1 MNNPQLQNARCGKRL
16 HHTCEYIIFEL
27 HHSIPV
33 LHKSRQLNGTPFVCS
48 VSGRNKVRN
57 KFSPFHRGISPF
69 DVEPKGFKFMH
80 CQLLIHSNCCTKCF
94 SNVASIFLTCNA
106 ILHLVRLK
114 PSKIRPSFG
123 TTNLQT
129 SVSGI
134 SANYF
139 LRRIIQSRSCHKVT
153 INAVKSH
160 HSFKRL
166 AAKSLLAA
174 HFQSLQ
180 IG

>member
-114 PSKIRPSFG
+114 PSKIRPSLERQIFRPA
-123 TTNLQT
+123 
-129 SVSGI
+129 SVV
-134 SANYF
+134 Y
-139 LRRIIQSRSCHKVT
+139 LRIIFFVASSKAEAATKSQLMQSKVIT
-153 INAVKSH
+153 ASNVSQPKVCWLPI
-160 HSFKRL
+160 FKVF
-166 AAKSLLAA
+166 K
-174 HFQSLQ
+174 
-180 IG
+180 

>member
-139 LRRIIQSRSCHKVT
+139 LRPSSKAEAATKSQLMQSKVIT
-153 INAVKSH
+153 ASNVSQPKVCWLPI
-160 HSFKRL
+160 FKVF
-166 AAKSLLAA
+166 K
-174 HFQSLQ
+174 
-180 IG
+180 